1 LFRYVAEV
9 HIVHWDTKYGNFVNA
24 TKHNDGLAVL
34 GVLVEVNT
42 NIFHLEQKNR
52 ILTLVLN
59 GR

>member
-1 LFRYVAEV
+1 MFRYVAEV

-42 NIFHLEQKNR
+42 NIFHLGTEEQN
-52 ILTLVLN
+52 
-59 GR
+59 